1 MKKFVHVILFFY
13 LSLALSA
20 QNAGLPSQAELEKMA
35 ARFAPTELRVDA
47 SSLSAGDRKALVKLI
62 QAARIMDDLQLEQIW
77 SGNHALWAKLKKD
90 KSPLGQTRLR
100 YFWIN
105 KGPWSELDEHRA
117 FVAGVPAHRPPAGN
131 FYPPDAGKEELESW
145 MNSLPEPAKS
155 QALGFFT
162 VVRRDAAKKFTLV
175 PYSKEYG
182 PRLKRAATLLRQAA
196 AATDNA
202 SLKKFL
208 RLRADAFLSNDYFES
223 DVAWMDLDSPL
234 DVTIGPYETYNDE
247 LFGYKA
253 AFEAYVNLR
262 DEQETKKLA
271 FFAQHLQS
279 IEDHLPL
286 PAEHRS
292 PKIGALAPI
301 VVVNEVFASGDG
313 NQGVATAAYN
323 LPNDERVVEQKG
335 SKRILLKNIQQAK
348 FQKTLVP
355 ISRVV
360 LSAEDQQHLD
370 FDAFFTHILAHEIAH
385 GLGPQQI
392 KVGGRD
398 TSVRQELKEVYGSIE
413 EAKADV
419 TGLFALQHLM
429 DQGLLRDGIG
439 QGEAAERRLYTTY
452 LASAFRTL
460 RFGVKS
466 AHARGM
472 AMQFNYLRDHDA
484 FLLRPDGTFAVD
496 MSKIKQAVR
505 DLDHDLL
512 MLEATGDYAGAKKML
527 ERLSVVRPEVQAAI
541 DKLKDVPVDIT
552 PVFVTADAVTPV
564 KGSR

>member
-1 MKKFVHVILFFY
+1 MKKLVSILVVFT
-13 LSLALSA
+13 SVTVLAQSTS
-20 QNAGLPSQAELEKMA
+20 LPSQAELEKMA
-35 ARFAPTELRVDA
+35 ARFAPTELKVDT

-62 QAARIMDDLQLEQIW
+62 QAARIMDDLQLEQLW
-77 SGNHALWAKLKKD
+77 SRNHAVLAKLKKD
-90 KSPLGQTRLR
+90 RTLLGQTRLR

-117 FVAGVPAHRPPAGN
+117 FVAGVPDHRPEGGN
-131 FYPPDAGKEELESW
+131 FYPSDATKGELEKW
-145 MNSLPEPAKS
+145 VNSLPEPQKTE
-155 QALGFFT
+155 ALGFFT
-162 VVRRDAAKKFTLV
+162 VVRRDAKGEFVLV

-182 PRLKRAATLLRQAA
+182 ARLKRAALLLRQAA

-208 RLRADAFLSNDYFES
+208 TARADAFLSNDYFDS

-234 DVTIGPYETYNDE
+234 DITIGPYETYNDE

-253 AFEAYVNLR
+253 CFEAYVNLR
-262 DEQETKKLA
+262 DAEETKKLA
-271 FFAQHLQS
+271 FFAKHLQS
-279 IEDHLPL
+279 IEDNLPI
-286 PAEHRS
+286 PAEHRN

-301 VVVNEVFASGDG
+301 VVVNQVFSAGDG
-313 NQGVATAAYN
+313 NQGVNTAAYN
-323 LPNDERVVEQKG
+323 LPNAERVVAQKG

-348 FQKTLVP
+348 FQKTLAP

-360 LSAEDQQHLD
+360 LSPEDQKHLD
-370 FDAFFTHILAHEIAH
+370 FDAFFTHILAHEITH

-392 KVGGRD
+392 QVGGRD
-398 TSVRQELKEVYGSIE
+398 TSVRQELKEVHGSIE

-419 TGLFALQHLM
+419 TGLFALQYLM
-429 DQGLLRDGIG
+429 DKGLLRDGLG

-472 AMQFNYLRDHDA
+472 AMQFNYLRDRGA
-484 FLLRPDGTFAVD
+484 FVLHPDGTFAVD
-496 MSKIKQAVR
+496 MGKIKQAVR
-505 DLDHDLL
+505 DLDRELL
-512 MLEATGDYAGAKKML
+512 MIEATGDYGGAKKML
-527 ERLSVVRPEVQAAI
+527 ERLSVIRPEVQAAI
-541 DKLKDVPVDIT
+541 DKLKDVPTDIT
-552 PVFVTADAVTPV
+552 PVFVTAEAIAPERD
-564 KGSR
+564 GR

>member
-1 MKKFVHVILFFY
+1 
-13 LSLALSA
+13 
-20 QNAGLPSQAELEKMA
+20 
-35 ARFAPTELRVDA
+35 
-47 SSLSAGDRKALVKLI
+47 ALVKLI
-62 QAARIMDDLQLEQIW
+62 QAARIMDDLQLEQLW
-77 SGNHALWAKLKKD
+77 SSNHALLEKLKKD
-90 KSPLGQTRLR
+90 RTPLGRTRLR

-117 FVAGVPAHRPPAGN
+117 FLPGVPEHRPEGGN
-131 FYPPDAGKEELESW
+131 FYPPDVGKEDLEKW
-145 MNSLPEPAKS
+145 MNSLPEAEKNAA
-155 QALGFFT
+155 QGFFT
-162 VVRRDAAKKFTLV
+162 VVRRDVKGKFVLL

-182 PRLKRAATLLRQAA
+182 PRLKQAALLLRQAA

-208 RLRADAFLSNDYFES
+208 TLRADAFLSTDYFDS

-253 AFEAYVNLR
+253 CFEAYVNLR

-271 FFAQHLQS
+271 FFAKHLQS
-279 IEDHLPL
+279 IEDNLPI
-286 PAEHRS
+286 PAEHRN

-301 VVVNEVFASGDG
+301 VVVNQVFSAGDG

-323 LPNDERVVEQKG
+323 LPNDERVVAQKG

-360 LSAEDQQHLD
+360 LSAEDQKHLD
-370 FDAFFTHILAHEIAH
+370 FDAFFTHILAHEITH

-398 TSVRQELKEVYGSIE
+398 TSVRQELKEHHGSIE

-419 TGLFALQHLM
+419 TGLFSLQYLM
-429 DQGLLRDGIG
+429 DKGLLADGIG

-472 AMQFNYLRDHDA
+472 AMQFNYLRDRGA
-484 FLLRPDGTFAVD
+484 FLLNPDGTFAVD

-505 DLDHDLL
+505 DLDRDLL

-527 ERLSVVRPEVQAAI
+527 EKLSVVRPEVQAAL
-541 DKLKDVPVDIT
+541 DKLKDVPTDIT
-552 PVFVTADAVTPV
+552 PVAVTAEKVAPV
-564 KGSR
+564 RGRR

>member
-1 MKKFVHVILFFY
+1 MIPIFLAL
-13 LSLALSA
+13 LSLTLSA
-20 QNAGLPSQAELEKMA
+20 QNAGLPSRAELEKMA
-35 ARFAPTELRVDA
+35 ARFAPTELKVET

-62 QAARIMDDLQLEQIW
+62 QAARIMDDLQLEQLW
-77 SGNHALWAKLKKD
+77 SGNHALWTKLKRD
-90 KSPLGQTRLR
+90 RTPLGRTRLR

-117 FVAGVPAHRPPAGN
+117 FVPGVPEHRPEGGN
-131 FYPPDAGKEELESW
+131 FYPTDASKEELEKW
-145 MNSLPEPAKS
+145 MNSLPEAEKN
-155 QALGFFT
+155 QAQGFFT
-162 VVRRDAAKKFTLV
+162 VVRRDAAKKFVLV

-182 PRLKRAATLLRQAA
+182 PRLRRAARLLRQAA
-196 AATDNA
+196 AATDSA

-208 RLRADAFLSNDYFES
+208 TLRADAFLSNDYFES
-223 DVAWMDLDSPL
+223 DVAWMDLDAPL

-253 AFEAYVNLR
+253 CFEAYVNLR

-271 FFAQHLQS
+271 FFAQHIQS
-279 IEDHLPL
+279 IEDNLPI
-286 PAEHRS
+286 PEEHRN
-292 PKIGALAPI
+292 PKLGALAPI
-301 VVVNEVFASGDG
+301 VVVNQVFSAGDG

-323 LPNDERVVEQKG
+323 LPNDERVVAQKG

-360 LSAEDQQHLD
+360 LSADDQQHLD
-370 FDAFFTHILAHEIAH
+370 FDAFFTHILAHELTH

-392 KVGGRD
+392 KVGGRE
-398 TSVRQELKEVYGSIE
+398 TSVRQELKELHGTIE

-419 TGLFALQHLM
+419 TSLLALQYLM
-429 DQGLLRDGIG
+429 DKGLLGDNLG

-472 AMQFNYLRDHDA
+472 AMQFNYLRDRGA

-496 MSKIKQAVR
+496 MSKIKQALR

-512 MLEATGDYAGAKKML
+512 MIEATGDYAGAKKML

-541 DKLKDVPVDIT
+541 DKLKDVPVDINS
-552 PVFVTADAVTPV
+552 VFVTADQIAP
-564 KGSR
+564 GRSR

>member
-1 MKKFVHVILFFY
+1 MRKLLPVLVVFIA
-13 LSLALSA
+13 LALFA
-20 QNAGLPSQAELEKMA
+20 QDTALPTQAELEKMA
-35 ARFAPTELRVDA
+35 ARFSPTELKVDV

-62 QAARIMDDLQLEQIW
+62 EAARIMDELQLEQIW

-90 KSPLGQTRLR
+90 KSPLDQTRLR

-105 KGPWSELDEHRA
+105 KGPWSELDEHRP
-117 FVAGVPAHRPPAGN
+117 FLEGVPAQRPPGGN
-131 FYPPDAGKEELESW
+131 FYPQDAGKENLEKW

-155 QALGFFT
+155 QAVGFFT
-162 VVRRDAAKKFTLV
+162 VVRRDAKGKFTLV
-175 PYSKEYG
+175 PYSQEYAA
-182 PRLKRAATLLRQAA
+182 RLKRAAALLREAA
-196 AATDNA
+196 KATENA

-208 RLRADAFLSNDYFES
+208 TLRADAFLSNDYFDS
-223 DVAWMDLDSPL
+223 DMAWMDLDSPL

-271 FFAQHLQS
+271 FFTQHLQS
-279 IEDHLPL
+279 IEDNLPI
-286 PAEHRS
+286 PAEHRN

-301 VVVNEVFASGDG
+301 VVVNQVFSAGDG

-335 SKRILLKNIQQAK
+335 SKRILLKNIQLAK

-360 LSAEDQQHLD
+360 LSEEDQKHLD
-370 FDAFFTHILAHEIAH
+370 FEAFFTHILAHEITH

-398 TSVRQELKEVYGSIE
+398 TSVRQELKEAHSSIE

-419 TGLFALQHLM
+419 TGLFALQYLM
-429 DQGLLRDGIG
+429 DKGLLRDSLG
-439 QGEAAERRLYTTY
+439 QGETAERRLYTTY

-472 AMQFNYLRDHDA
+472 AMQFNYLRDRGA
-484 FLLRPDGTFAVD
+484 FLLRPDGTFALD

-505 DLDHDLL
+505 DLDRDLL
-512 MLEATGDYAGAKKML
+512 MIEATGDYDGAKKML
-527 ERLSVVRPEVQAAI
+527 ARLSVVRPEVQAAI
-541 DKLKDVPVDIT
+541 DKLKDVPTDIT
-552 PVFVTADAVTPV
+552 PVFVTADDVAPARS
-564 KGSR
+564 SR

>member
-1 MKKFVHVILFFY
+1 MKRLASVLLIFFSIT
-13 LSLALSA
+13 LLAQKGSR
-20 QNAGLPSQAELEKMA
+20 PSQAELEKMA
-35 ARFAPTELRVDA
+35 ARFAPTELNVDT

-62 QAARIMDDLQLEQIW
+62 QAARIMDDLQLEQLW
-77 SGNHALWAKLKKD
+77 SGNHALLAKLKKD
-90 KSPLGQTRLR
+90 RTPLGRTRLR

-105 KGPWSELDEHRA
+105 KGPWSELDEHRT
-117 FVAGVPAHRPPAGN
+117 FVPGAPDHRPEGGN
-131 FYPPDAGKEELESW
+131 FYPPDAGKEDLEKW
-145 MNSLPEPAKS
+145 MNSLPEAEKN
-155 QALGFFT
+155 QAQGFFT
-162 VVRRDAAKKFTLV
+162 VVRRDARGKLV
-175 PYSKEYG
+175 LLPYSKEYAS
-182 PRLKRAATLLRQAA
+182 RLKQAALLLRQAA

-208 RLRADAFLSNDYFES
+208 TLRADAFLSNDYFDS

-253 AFEAYVNLR
+253 CFEAYVNLR
-262 DEQETKKLA
+262 DEQETKRLA
-271 FFAQHLQS
+271 FFAKHLQS
-279 IEDHLPL
+279 IEDNLPI
-286 PAEHRS
+286 PAEHRN
-292 PKIGALAPI
+292 PKIGGLAPI
-301 VVVNEVFASGDG
+301 VVVNQVFSAGDG

-323 LPNDERVVEQKG
+323 LPNDERVVAQKG

-360 LSAEDQQHLD
+360 LSADDQKHLD
-370 FDAFFTHILAHEIAH
+370 FDAFFTHILAHEITH

-398 TSVRQELKEVYGSIE
+398 TSVRQELKEHHGSIE

-419 TGLFALQHLM
+419 TGLFSLQYLM
-429 DQGLLRDGIG
+429 DKGLLGDSIG

-472 AMQFNYLRDHDA
+472 AMQFNYLRDRGA
-484 FLLRPDGTFAVD
+484 FLLNPDGTFAVD

-505 DLDHDLL
+505 DLDRDLL

-541 DKLKDVPVDIT
+541 DKLKDVPVDIALV
-552 PVFVTADAVTPV
+552 PVTADQVAPV
-564 KGSR
+564 RGGR

>member
-1 MKKFVHVILFFY
+1 MKKLATVLLVL
-13 LSLALSA
+13 LSLTLYA
-20 QNAGLPSQAELEKMA
+20 QNAGLPSQAELEQMA
-35 ARFAPTELRVDA
+35 ARFAPTELQVDT
-47 SSLSAGDRKALVKLI
+47 SVLSAGDQKALVKLI
-62 QAARIMDDLQLEQIW
+62 QAARLMDDIQLEQLW
-77 SGNHALWAKLKKD
+77 SGNHALWAKLKQD
-90 KSPLGQTRLR
+90 RTPLGRTRLR

-117 FVAGVPAHRPPAGN
+117 FVAGVPGHRPPAGN
-131 FYPPDAGKEELESW
+131 FYPLDASKQEVEKW
-145 MNSLPEPAKS
+145 MDSLSPIEKNRA
-155 QALGFFT
+155 QGFFT
-162 VVRRDAAKKFTLV
+162 VVRRDAAGKLV
-175 PYSKEYG
+175 LVAYSKEYG
-182 PRLKRAATLLRQAA
+182 PRLRQAARLLRQAG

-208 RLRADAFLSNDYFES
+208 TLRAGAFLSNDYFDS

-253 AFEAYVNLR
+253 CFEAYVSLR
-262 DEQETKKLA
+262 DEKETQKLK
-271 FFAQHLQS
+271 FFAKHLQS
-279 IEDHLPL
+279 IEDNLPL
-286 PAEHRS
+286 PSEHRNA
-292 PKIGALAPI
+292 KLGTLAPI
-301 VVVNEVFASGDG
+301 VVVNQVFSAGDG

-323 LPNDERVVEQKG
+323 LPNDERVVAQKG

-360 LSAEDQQHLD
+360 LSAEDQRHLD
-370 FDAFFTHILAHEIAH
+370 FDAFFTHILAHEITH

-392 KVGGRD
+392 KVGGRE
-398 TSVRQELKEVYGSIE
+398 TSVRQELKEHHGSIE

-429 DQGLLRDGIG
+429 DRGLLGDGLG

-472 AMQFNYLRDHDA
+472 AMQFNYLRDRGA
-484 FLLRPDGTFAVD
+484 FVLHPDGTFAVD
-496 MSKIKQAVR
+496 MNKIKQAVR

-552 PVFVTADAVTPV
+552 PVPVTANAVAPAR
-564 KGSR
+564 GGR